1 MNEQLFKILG
11 TTQVLTNFSFIPFCS
26 ISLTFQIYKT
36 LKHEKDEI

>member
-11 TTQVLTNFSFIPFCS
+11 TTQELTHFSFFPFCS
-26 ISLTFQIYKT
+26 ISLPFQMYKT